1 MPSNVRDGSQQQQE
15 NPMKRLALITAV
27 FAIAACAKT
36 ETPATDTAAPALAP
50 APVTPNTMDSAA
62 MADSIR
68 MDSTRRADSIKA
80 AGTKAKTP

>member
-1 MPSNVRDGSQQQQE
+1 
-15 NPMKRLALITAV
+15 MKRLALVTAI
-27 FAIAACAKT
+27 FAIAACSKT

-50 APVTPNTMDSAA
+50 APVTPTADSAA

-68 MDSTRRADSIKA
+68 MDSTRRADSVKA